1 MENEI
6 SAFDYEKENLI
17 RRAKSRHYSEQEK
30 VLYVPAHVLKSGDK
44 SAIYDPKNLGI
55 VTSYTDRF
63 VFVKYKGQSNS
74 QATEAEDL
82 FSIEKRPDL
91 KELLVK

>member
-1 MENEI
+1 MEDIVE
-6 SAFDYEKENLI
+6 FDHEKENLI
-17 RRAKSRHYSEQEK
+17 KRAKPRHYSNDEK
-30 VLYVPAHVLKSGDK
+30 VLYVPAHILKTGNLSE
-44 SAIYDPKNLGI
+44 IYNPKNLGI

-63 VFVKYKGQSNS
+63 VFVKYKGQIHS
-74 QATEAEDL
+74 QATEVEDL